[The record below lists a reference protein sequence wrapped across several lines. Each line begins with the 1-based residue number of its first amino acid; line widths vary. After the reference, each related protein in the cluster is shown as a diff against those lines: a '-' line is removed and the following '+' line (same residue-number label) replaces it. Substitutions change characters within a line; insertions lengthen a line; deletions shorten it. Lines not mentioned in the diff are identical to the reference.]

1 MNISAM
7 ARRLP
12 GRLATG
18 AFILNSGLSKWS
30 ADEES
35 AAGLHGMAAGAY
47 PFLNQIKPKDF
58 TRLLSIGE
66 IALGTALLLPKVPT
80 AVAGLGLTAFSSG
93 LLGVYA
99 RTEGLRREDG
109 VRPTQQGIPLAK
121 DAWLLGIGLGLVI
134 DSITDRH

>member
-35 AAGLHGMAAGAY
+35 AAGLHGMAVGAY
-47 PFLNQIKPKDF
+47 PFLNQLKPKDF
-58 TRLLSIGE
+58 VRLLSIGE

-80 AVAGLGLTAFSSG
+80 ALAGLGLTAFSSG

-99 RTEGLRREDG
+99 RTEGMRREDG

>member
-30 ADEES
+30 ADEET
-35 AAGLHGMAAGAY
+35 AAGLHGMAVGAY
-47 PFLNQIKPKDF
+47 PFLNQLKPKDF
-58 TRLLSIGE
+58 MRMLSIGE
-66 IALGTALLLPKVPT
+66 IALGSALLLPKVPT
-80 AVAGLGLTAFSSG
+80 ALAGVGLTAFASG
-93 LLGVYA
+93 LLGVYG
-99 RTEGLRREDG
+99 RTEGMRREDG

-134 DSITDRH
+134 DSITDRS

>member
-18 AFILNSGLSKWS
+18 VFILNSGLSKWS
-30 ADEES
+30 ADEET

-47 PFLNQIKPKDF
+47 PFLNQLKPKGF
-58 TRLLSIGE
+58 VRLLSIGE
-66 IALGTALLLPKVPT
+66 IALGSALLLPKVPT
-80 AVAGLGLTAFSSG
+80 VLAGAGLTAFASG
-93 LLGVYA
+93 LLGVYG
-99 RTEGLRREDG
+99 RTEGMRRDDG